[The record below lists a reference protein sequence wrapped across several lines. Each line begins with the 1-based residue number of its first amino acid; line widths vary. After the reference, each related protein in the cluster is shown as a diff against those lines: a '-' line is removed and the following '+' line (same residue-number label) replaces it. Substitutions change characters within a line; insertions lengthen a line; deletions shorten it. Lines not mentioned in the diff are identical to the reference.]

1 MGDTRQGQHIPGL
14 KTGSIKDNRKLAWPR
29 NKAKKKVIIHEK
41 TSVKKVVSNR
51 RKQEQPNSGGLS
63 VKIL

>member
-29 NKAKKKVIIHEK
+29 NKAKKVIIHEK
-41 TSVKKVVSNR
+41 TSVKKVVSKG
-51 RKQEQPNSGGLS
+51 RKQEQPNSRGLS